1 LGKAK
6 KDAAAAQQAAFYE
19 KTATSYEAWHVC
31 ANDEHFVAA
40 RYASYLMTG
49 LGINSLLD
57 VGAGTGRAVKFFLE
71 RHPDLKVV
79 GIEPIQALIDEA
91 IKGGVPAGLI
101 ARGRGEALPFND
113 GAFDAV
119 CEFGVLHHAS
129 SPDEVLSE
137 MMRVARKAVFIS
149 DTNRFGQGSRPSRW
163 AKLALQSLGLWG
175 PANWLNTRGK
185 NYFVSED
192 DGLAYAYSV
201 YDSLPAL
208 TRWADRVMLVPTAV
222 RDRGVG
228 LSHPLL
234 SSSHL
239 LLAAI
244 KEDP

>member
-1 LGKAK
+1 LARGKKEA
-6 KDAAAAQQAAFYE
+6 AAAAQAAFYQR
-19 KTATSYEAWHVC
+19 TAASYDAWHVR
-31 ANDEHFVAA
+31 ANDEHYVAA
-40 RYASYLMTG
+40 RYASYLING
-49 LGINSLLD
+49 LGIDSLLD
-57 VGAGTGRAVKFFLE
+57 VGAGTGRAIKFFLE

-79 GIEPIQALIDEA
+79 GIEPVQALIDEA
-91 IKGGVPAGLI
+91 IRGGVPMGII
-101 ARGRGEALPFND
+101 AQGRGEALPFND

-129 SPDEVLSE
+129 SPDEVLAE

-149 DTNRFGQGSRPSRW
+149 DSNRFGQGSRPSRW

-192 DGLAYAYSV
+192 DGLAYAYST

-208 TRWADRVMLVPTAV
+208 TRWADRVLLVPTSV
-222 RDRGVG
+222 RDKGVG
-228 LSHPLL
+228 LLHPLL

-244 KEDP
+244 KEDA

>member
-1 LGKAK
+1 LGRAK
-6 KDAAAAQQAAFYE
+6 KDAAASKQAAFYE
-19 KTATSYEAWHVC
+19 RTATSYDAWHVR

-40 RYASYLMTG
+40 QYASYLITG
-49 LGINSLLD
+49 LGVRSLLD
-57 VGAGTGRAVKFFLE
+57 VGAGTGRGIKFFME
-71 RHPDLKVV
+71 RHPDLKIV
-79 GIEPIQALIDEA
+79 GIEPVQALIDEA
-91 IKGGVPAGLI
+91 TRGGVPTGII
-101 ARGRGEALPFND
+101 AQGRGEALPFDD

-129 SPDEVLSE
+129 NPDEVLAE

-163 AKLALQSLGLWG
+163 AKVALQSLGLWR
-175 PANWLNTRGK
+175 PANWLKNGGK
-185 NYFVSED
+185 NYFLSEG
-192 DGLAYAYSV
+192 DGLAYPYST

-208 TRWADRVMLVPTAV
+208 TRWADRVVLVPTAV
-222 RDRGVG
+222 RDKGVG

-244 KEDP
+244 KEDA